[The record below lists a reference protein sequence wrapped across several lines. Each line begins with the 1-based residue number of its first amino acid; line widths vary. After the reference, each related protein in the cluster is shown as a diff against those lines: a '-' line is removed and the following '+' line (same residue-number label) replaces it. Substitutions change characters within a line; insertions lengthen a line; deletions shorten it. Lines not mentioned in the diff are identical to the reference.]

1 MHCDKNNL
9 YHQFAEMYLELVKP
23 EPARLMTTK
32 LVNNVRSMPNK
43 KDAEDRWEAWLVIM
57 PKSLLLNIPLTTS
70 TNYSLDILC

>member
-43 KDAEDRWEAWLVIM
+43 KDAEDR
-57 PKSLLLNIPLTTS
+57 
-70 TNYSLDILC
+70 